1 MDFLKD
7 LIAFFNSCVDDE
19 NVVICPPEV
28 QADDIEREKSYL
40 FDLPKEPENVY
51 VFKEY
56 NTKVPT
62 LVDKQAGVRYV
73 QIIVRNRSN
82 KMAYANINRI
92 WKFLLKRPELIEDI
106 NDHRW
111 CIFDVRNGPVKLEND
126 TKGNYLWS
134 LSFPVTTNLY

>member
-1 MDFLKD
+1 MDFLRD
-7 LIAFFNSCVDDE
+7 LITFFNSYTDDE
-19 NVVICPPEV
+19 NVAICPPEV
-28 QADDIEREKSYL
+28 QVNDIEREKSYL
-40 FDLPKEPENVY
+40 FDLPTEPENVY

-56 NTKVPT
+56 NVKVPT

-73 QIIVRNRSN
+73 QVIVRNRSN
-82 KMAYANINRI
+82 KIAYANINRL
-92 WKFLLKRPELIEDI
+92 WKFLLKRPEFIEDI

-111 CIFDVRNGPVKLEND
+111 CIFDVRSGPVKMEND